1 MKHHHPGISRAK
13 PGSGLT
19 VSSPLSITPK
29 VDWWWH
35 DIKQG
40 RKNPRC
46 NFPGQVNLALGQVKM
61 EVWWLCGQV
70 TLVPCHFADSLPSL
84 APFFSLFSSIL
95 PSLTHSLKPVIFC
108 IPLAYLSLFYHYITR
123 VNWALPSKTHVNF
136 TWLINSSKFT

>member
-13 PGSGLT
+13 PWSGLT

-46 NFPGQVNLALGQVKM
+46 NFPGQVNLAPGQVKM

-84 APFFSLFSSIL
+84 PFFSLFSSIL
-95 PSLTHSLKPVIFC
+95 PSLFMHF
-108 IPLAYLSLFYHYITR
+108 
-123 VNWALPSKTHVNF
+123 
-136 TWLINSSKFT
+136 KFTFFCFYPCRSYTRYFLHTSCLLVSLLPLHYKGQLSITLKNTC